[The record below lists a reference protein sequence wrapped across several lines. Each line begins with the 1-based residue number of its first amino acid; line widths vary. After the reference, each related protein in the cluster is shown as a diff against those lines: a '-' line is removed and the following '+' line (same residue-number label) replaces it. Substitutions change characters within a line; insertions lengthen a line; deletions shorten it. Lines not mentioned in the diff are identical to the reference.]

1 MVSDSCESNVMPTL
15 FRKLEPNPIADGP
28 RKEQILF
35 FISIGNFYTCIVGP
49 SHLRQL
55 LSILKAILLTQKKKL
70 NNPWPKMLW
79 HNCFRSINYSTKKKD
94 ALIILLGYDTIFD
107 QKKRNDMIL
116 LMQIPRALRLLIKD
130 TQFG

>member
-1 MVSDSCESNVMPTL
+1 MYCWAKSFEAVTL
-15 FRKLEPNPIADGP
+15 NSQSYPFDPKI
-28 RKEQILF
+28 
-35 FISIGNFYTCIVGP
+35 
-49 SHLRQL
+49 
-55 LSILKAILLTQKKKL
+55 KL
-70 NNPWPKMLW
+70 NYPWPKMLW

-107 QKKRNDMIL
+107 QKKKRNAMIL